1 MHLPIGSGFA
11 LPSLTMSR
19 LPWAP
24 EGWLFLIPVLIL
36 TAAALLIQWT
46 IAAIVLGLLAIF
58 LLNFFRDPNRAGSE
72 HHVDVL
78 SPADGTV
85 VQIKD
90 IPDGDI
96 WPGLTR
102 QVSIFMSVFDVHVNR
117 APISGKIIHYRYN
130 PGKKIAAFA
139 EKSST
144 ENEQN
149 LIVVEDK
156 HGTKLAFKQ
165 IAGLLARRI
174 VFDKKE
180 GDEVMRGERVGM
192 IKFGSRVDMFFPADA
207 VIKVGMRD
215 KVKVGLT
222 VVAELGAK

>member
-1 MHLPIGSGFA
+1 MRRVPF
-11 LPSLTMSR
+11 
-19 LPWAP
+19 AP
-24 EGWLFLIPVLIL
+24 EGWLFLIPVLVL
-36 TAAALLIQWT
+36 TAVALLIPWT
-46 IAAIVLGLLAIF
+46 IAAIVLGLLSLF
-58 LLNFFRDPNRAGSE
+58 LINFFRDPHRNGSQ

-90 IPDGDI
+90 IPDGEI

-117 APISGKIIHYRYN
+117 APISGRIIHYRYN
-130 PGKKIAAFA
+130 PGKKIAAFS
-139 EKSST
+139 EKSSS

-149 LIVVEDK
+149 LIVLEDS
-156 HGTKLAFKQ
+156 HGARLAFKQ

-180 GDEVMRGERVGM
+180 GDEVARGERVGM

-207 VIKVGMRD
+207 VIRIGMRD

-222 VVAELGAK
+222 IVAELGVK

>member
-1 MHLPIGSGFA
+1 MRRVPF
-11 LPSLTMSR
+11 
-19 LPWAP
+19 AP

-36 TAAALLIQWT
+36 LAGSLLIQWT
-46 IAAIVLGLLAIF
+46 VAAIVLGLLALF
-58 LLNFFRDPNRAGSE
+58 LINFFRDPHRAGSE

-90 IPDGDI
+90 VADGEV

-117 APISGKIIHYRYN
+117 APISGRIVHYRYN

-149 LIVVEDK
+149 LIVMEDR
-156 HGTKLAFKQ
+156 HGAKVAFKQ

-180 GDEVMRGERVGM
+180 GDEVVRGERVGM
-192 IKFGSRVDMFFPADA
+192 IKFGSRVDMFFPAD
-207 VIKVGMRD
+207 VVLKVNLRD

-222 VVAELGAK
+222 IVAELGVK

>member
-1 MHLPIGSGFA
+1 MP
-11 LPSLTMSR
+11 R
-19 LPWAP
+19 LRFAP
-24 EGWLFLIPVLIL
+24 EGWIFLVPVVILFAIALIAGFYVAAIILGFLVLFLI
-36 TAAALLIQWT
+36 
-46 IAAIVLGLLAIF
+46 
-58 LLNFFRDPNRAGSE
+58 NFFRDPHRTGSDR
-72 HHVDVL
+72 HVDVL

-90 IPDGDI
+90 VPDGAI

-117 APISGKIIHYRYN
+117 APITGKIIHYRYN
-130 PGKKIAAFA
+130 PGKKLAAMV

-149 LIVVEDK
+149 LIVMQDARG
-156 HGTKLAFKQ
+156 GTLAFKQ

-180 GDEVMRGERVGM
+180 GDEAVRGERVGM
-192 IKFGSRVDMFFPADA
+192 IKFGSRVDIFFPPNAT
-207 VIKVGMRD
+207 IKVAMKD
-215 KVKVGLT
+215 KVKVALT
-222 VVAELGAK
+222 VIAELPE

>member
-1 MHLPIGSGFA
+1 VGSD
-11 LPSLTMSR
+11 R
-19 LPWAP
+19 
-24 EGWLFLIPVLIL
+24 
-36 TAAALLIQWT
+36 
-46 IAAIVLGLLAIF
+46 
-58 LLNFFRDPNRAGSE
+58 R
-72 HHVDVL
+72 VDVL

-90 IPDGDI
+90 ITDGEI

-117 APISGKIIHYRYN
+117 APITGRIVHYRYN
-130 PGKKIAAFA
+130 PGKKLAAFA
-139 EKSST
+139 EKSSS

-149 LIVVEDK
+149 LIVLED
-156 HGTKLAFKQ
+156 GRGARVAFKQ

-174 VFDKKE
+174 VFDKRE
-180 GDEVMRGERVGM
+180 GDEVVRGERVGM

-222 VVAELGAK
+222 IVAELGVKDRKSTRLNSSHDQSSYAVS

>member
-1 MHLPIGSGFA
+1 MPKIRF
-11 LPSLTMSR
+11 
-19 LPWAP
+19 AP
-24 EGWLFLIPVLIL
+24 EGWLFIIPVMIF
-36 TAAALLIQWT
+36 TAASLLLQWWT
-46 IAAIVLGLLAIF
+46 AAIVFGLLTAF
-58 LLNFFRDPNRAGSE
+58 LFNFFRDPQRVGSE
-72 HHVDVL
+72 RHVDVL

-90 IPDGDI
+90 INDGEI

-117 APISGKIIHYRYN
+117 APITGRIVHYRYN
-130 PGKKIAAFA
+130 PGTKIAAFA

-149 LIVVEDK
+149 LIVIDD
-156 HGTKLAFKQ
+156 GRGGALAFKQ

-180 GDEVMRGERVGM
+180 GDEVVRGERVGM
-192 IKFGSRVDMFFPADA
+192 IKFGSRVDIFFSPAA
-207 VIKVGMRD
+207 NIKVKMRE

-222 VVAELGAK
+222 VIAEIEEKR

>member
-1 MHLPIGSGFA
+1 MPKIRF
-11 LPSLTMSR
+11 
-19 LPWAP
+19 AP
-24 EGWLFLIPVLIL
+24 EGWLFNIPLMIL
-36 TAAALLIQWT
+36 TAAALLLTWWT
-46 IAAIVLGLLAIF
+46 AAIVLGF
-58 LLNFFRDPNRAGSE
+58 LTLFLINFFRDPHRAGSE
-72 HHVDVL
+72 RHVDVL

-90 IPDGDI
+90 VPDGEV

-117 APISGKIIHYRYN
+117 APISGKIVHYRYN

-149 LIVVEDK
+149 LVVIED
-156 HGTKLAFKQ
+156 GRGATIAFKQ

-180 GDEVMRGERVGM
+180 GEEVVRGERVGM
-192 IKFGSRVDMFFPADA
+192 IKFGSRVDIFFQPTATL
-207 VIKVGMRD
+207 KVKMRE

-222 VVAELGAK
+222 IIGEIEEHS

>member
-1 MHLPIGSGFA
+1 MPKVRF
-11 LPSLTMSR
+11 
-19 LPWAP
+19 AP
-24 EGWLFLIPVLIL
+24 EGWLFIIPVMIF
-36 TAAALLIQWT
+36 TAAALLLQWWT
-46 IAAIVLGLLAIF
+46 AAIVFGLLYAF
-58 LLNFFRDPNRAGSE
+58 LFNFFRDPHRVGSE
-72 HHVDVL
+72 RHVDVL

-90 IPDGDI
+90 ITDGDI

-117 APISGKIIHYRYN
+117 APITGRIVHYRYN

-139 EKSST
+139 EKSSS

-149 LIVVEDK
+149 LIVVTDDR
-156 HGTKLAFKQ
+156 GATVAFKQ

-174 VFDKKE
+174 VFDKNE
-180 GDEVMRGERVGM
+180 GDTVVRGERVGM
-192 IKFGSRVDMFFPADA
+192 IKFGSLVDMFFPAGA
-207 VIKVGMRD
+207 VIKVQMRD

-222 VVAELGAK
+222 IVAEMEEPA

>member
-1 MHLPIGSGFA
+1 MRF
-11 LPSLTMSR
+11 
-19 LPWAP
+19 AP
-24 EGWLFLIPVLIL
+24 EGWIFIVPVVILGGAAFLIGWWVAGAVLLLLFLFLI
-36 TAAALLIQWT
+36 
-46 IAAIVLGLLAIF
+46 
-58 LLNFFRDPNRAGSE
+58 NFFRDPHRAGSE
-72 HHVDVL
+72 RHVDVL

-90 IPDGDI
+90 VADGEV

-117 APISGKIIHYRYN
+117 APISGRIVHYRYN

-149 LIVVEDK
+149 LIVVEDS
-156 HGTKLAFKQ
+156 HGGRVAFKQ

-180 GDEVMRGERVGM
+180 GDEVVRGERIGM
-192 IKFGSRVDMFFPADA
+192 IKFGSRVDVFFPPDA
-207 VIKVGMRD
+207 VIKVEMRA
-215 KVKVGLT
+215 KVKVALT
-222 VVAELGAK
+222 VIAELGTK

>member
-1 MHLPIGSGFA
+1 MPK
-11 LPSLTMSR
+11 MR
-19 LPWAP
+19 LAP
-24 EGWLFLIPVLIL
+24 EGWVFLIPFVLL
-36 TAAALLIQWT
+36 LALSLLLQYY
-46 IAAIVLGLLAIF
+46 ALAIF
-58 LLNFFRDPNRAGSE
+58 FFIVVAFLVNFFRDPHRAGSQR
-72 HHVDVL
+72 HVDVL

-90 IPDGDI
+90 VADGEI

-117 APISGKIIHYRYN
+117 APITGRIIHYRYN

-149 LIVVEDK
+149 LIVVTDDR
-156 HGTKLAFKQ
+156 GATVAFKQ

-174 VFDKKE
+174 VFDKNE
-180 GDEVMRGERVGM
+180 GDTVVRGERVGM
-192 IKFGSRVDMFFPADA
+192 IKFGSRVDMFFPPGAA
-207 VIKVGMRD
+207 IKVQMRD

-222 VVAELGAK
+222 VVAEIEEPA